1 MIAYAV
7 VLRPE
12 EDTPDPKSTG
22 LKKYLVLISIFQ
34 MNKKFPVCFDFQSV
48 IFDCLQVYNNPC
60 QNVLNYKNLIKK
72 RTYYT

>member
-22 LKKYLVLISIFQ
+22 LKKYIGADFYIFDEQ
-34 MNKKFPVCFDFQSV
+34 KKFPVCFDFQSV

-60 QNVLNYKNLIKK
+60 QNVLNYKN
-72 RTYYT
+72 